1 MVSSQGTT
9 VHETTTHVDHG
20 ACALDVDERFNYV
33 IPIIL
38 KYVKPSDLTTL
49 SQVKYYF
56 HP

>member
-9 VHETTTHVDHG
+9 VYETTTHVDHG